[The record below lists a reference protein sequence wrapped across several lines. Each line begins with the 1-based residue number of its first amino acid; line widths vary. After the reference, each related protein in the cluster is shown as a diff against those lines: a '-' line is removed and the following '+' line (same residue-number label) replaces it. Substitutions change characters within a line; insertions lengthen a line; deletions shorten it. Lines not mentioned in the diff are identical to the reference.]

1 MQCYFS
7 ILLSEITFNMTFYKS
22 ALLSIGLTIGTLG
35 YSQNVDKDLEY
46 GNQGFEMVKQQMG
59 LCEFEPLES
68 LVTKLGEKLVGQL
81 EKPLFEYDF
90 YLVDTPEPNAFAL
103 PGGKIFVTRG
113 LLALPLTED
122 ELAGVIGHEII
133 HSNNRH
139 GVKTSAGSVFGKI
152 ISIPG
157 LIVGGI
163 FSGPIGQAVAS
174 PFLAGNELLQADYS
188 RSNEKDADK
197 EGTALAAKAGYQS
210 IQLANILKRL
220 SLEAEILTGESEKKS
235 YFASHPYTPDRVK
248 AITKHSKKNIQST
261 PSPILT
267 PDEFTKAFEG
277 LNIGNNPEFGYVH
290 EKVFYHPTDLYSF
303 KLSEDWQ
310 TAITPV
316 SLSLGSTD
324 GEAIMSFM
332 VEEDTMTF
340 KQYLDKFEKAML
352 QQSKVE
358 PSHKE
363 YFEWHGH
370 KGEVLEYTSNANE
383 QVVKFQLFA
392 VNYGNGRVFK
402 IAALF
407 TESAEEKVRELL
419 ENAKPIK
426 NSTLPK
432 TSVPTIKIVTAK
444 EGETLQSIIVRSNSK
459 DYANLMVLLNEKAMS
474 STFKEG
480 QLVKAV
486 VNETFGF

>member
-1 MQCYFS
+1 
-7 ILLSEITFNMTFYKS
+7 MTFYKR
-22 ALLSIGLTIGTLG
+22 AILSFALTIGTVG
-35 YSQNVDKDLEY
+35 YSQNIAKDLEY

-122 ELAGVIGHEII
+122 ELAGVMGHEII

-152 ISIPG
+152 IAIPG

-188 RSNEKDADK
+188 RSNEKEADK

-220 SLEAEILTGESEKKS
+220 SLEAEVLTGESEKKS

-248 AITKHSKKNIQST
+248 AITKHSAKNVQAA
-261 PSPILT
+261 PSPILSS
-267 PDEFTKAFEG
+267 DAFLKAFDG
-277 LNIGNNPEFGYVH
+277 LNIGENPEYGYIH
-290 EKVFYHPTDLYSF
+290 NKVFYHPTDLYSF
-303 KLSEDWQ
+303 KLAEGWQ

-324 GEAIMSFM
+324 GEAILSFM

-340 KQYLDKFEKAML
+340 KQYLDNFEKAMV
-352 QQSKVE
+352 QQARMKPE
-358 PSHKE
+358 HKE
-363 YFEWHGH
+363 FFDWHGH
-370 KGEVLEYTSNANE
+370 KGEVLEYTSVANE
-383 QVVKFQLFA
+383 QVIHFHLIA
-392 VNYGNGRVFK
+392 VDYGKGRIFK
-402 IAALF
+402 ITALF
-407 TESAEEKVRELL
+407 TDKSKERVHQLL
-419 ENAKPIK
+419 ENAKPI
-426 NSTLPK
+426 SGSALPK
-432 TSVPTIKIVTAK
+432 TSVPSIKIVSAK
-444 EGETLQSIIVRSNSK
+444 EGETLQSIVERSNSK
-459 DYANLMVLLNEKAMS
+459 EYANLMVLLNEKAMTS
-474 STFKEG
+474 QFKKG
-480 QLVKAV
+480 QLVKAI
-486 VNETFGF
+486 VNKPISF

>member
-1 MQCYFS
+1 
-7 ILLSEITFNMTFYKS
+7 MTFYKS
-22 ALLSIGLTIGTLG
+22 AILSFALTIGTVG
-35 YSQNVDKDLEY
+35 YSQNVEKDLEY

-59 LCEFEPLES
+59 LCKFEPLES
-68 LVTKLGEKLVGQL
+68 LVTKLGDKLVGQL
-81 EKPLFEYDF
+81 EKPLFEYEF

-122 ELAGVIGHEII
+122 ELAGVMGHEII

-152 ISIPG
+152 IAIPG

-163 FSGPIGQAVAS
+163 FGGPIGQAVAS

-188 RSNEKDADK
+188 RSNEKEADK

-235 YFASHPYTPDRVK
+235 YFASHPFTPDRVK
-248 AITKHSKKNIQST
+248 AITKHSAKNVQAV
-261 PSPILT
+261 PSPILSSD
-267 PDEFTKAFEG
+267 PFLKAFDG
-277 LNIGNNPEFGYVH
+277 LNIGNNPEYGYVH
-290 EKVFYHPTDLYSF
+290 DKVFYHPTDLYSF
-303 KLSEDWQ
+303 KLAEDWQ

-324 GEAIMSFM
+324 GEAILSFM

-340 KQYLDKFEKAML
+340 KQYLDSFEKAM
-352 QQSKVE
+352 VE
-358 PSHKE
+358 QARMEPTNKE

-370 KGEVLEYTSNANE
+370 KGEVLEYTSKANE
-383 QVVKFQLFA
+383 QVIHFQLFA
-392 VNYGNGRVFK
+392 VEYGKGRVFK

-407 TESAEEKVRELL
+407 TDKSMERVHQLL
-419 ENAKPIK
+419 KNAKPIP
-426 NSTLPK
+426 SSALPK
-432 TSVPTIKIVTAK
+432 TSVPSIKIVTAK
-444 EGETLQSIIVRSNSK
+444 EGETLQSIIERSNSK
-459 DYANLMVLLNEKAMS
+459 EYANLMVLLNEKAMTS
-474 STFKEG
+474 QFKEG

-486 VNETFGF
+486 VNKPIKF